1 MFERVTGTTLLPINT
16 GGNMALCKRVLA
28 AAAAIATGGV
38 LALAPTPASASVSQ
52 GYVIGVGAA
61 TDDWGDEGPLS
72 ASQHSKSYAVG
83 LWQWVLWA
91 EGVKEPNGTQFDMGD
106 IDCRFGSTTTY
117 ATKQLQARWHLSRT
131 GLSARTP
138 SAEQTMNWSSLRG
151 GAIDDV
157 TYGGNDG
164 EIGFWRDELG
174 QYNFPVVYED
184 NEYLTASYA
193 NALPRHANTAAERRI
208 SLA

>member
-1 MFERVTGTTLLPINT
+1 MSMFERVTGTTLLPINT

-117 ATKQLQARWHLSRT
+117 ATKQLQARWHLSQDGIVGKDTFSRADNE
-131 GLSARTP
+131 LVLFA
-138 SAEQTMNWSSLRG
+138 G

-193 NALPRHANTAAERRI
+193 NAPAEACQYG
-208 SLA
+208 S